1 MSEEMMSDMAKAL
14 AKMDFNAK
22 LYNLQNLPNNMAT
35 GSGRVGVDIPMGES
49 DRLSAGMNLMGT
61 YTPQEKSIR
70 PESAD
75 LSYQTG
81 PNRFGLQ
88 VIKPRM
94 GPKAMSVNYSRS
106 F

>member
-1 MSEEMMSDMAKAL
+1 MDDTYSEIAKAL
-14 AKMDFNAK
+14 AKMEFNAK
-22 LYNLQNLPNNMAT
+22 LNNLQNLPNGMAM

-49 DRLSAGMNLMGT
+49 DRLSAGMNLMGM
-61 YTPQEKSIR
+61 YSPQEKSIR

-81 PNRFGLQ
+81 PNRFGVQ

-94 GPKAMSVNYSRS
+94 GPKAMAVNYSRS

>member
-1 MSEEMMSDMAKAL
+1 MAEDTNAEIAKAL
-14 AKMDFNAK
+14 ANMQLVAK
-22 LYNLQNLPNNMAT
+22 LNNMQNFSGGAMGT
-35 GSGRVGVDIPMGES
+35 GRVGVDIPMGET
-49 DRLSAGMNLMGT
+49 DRLSAGMNLMGM
-61 YTPQEKSIR
+61 YSPQEKSIR

-81 PNRFGLQ
+81 PNRFGVQ

-94 GPKAMSVNYSRS
+94 GPKAMAVNYSRS

>member
-1 MSEEMMSDMAKAL
+1 MAEDTNAEIAKAL
-14 AKMDFNAK
+14 ANMQLVAK
-22 LYNLQNLPNNMAT
+22 LNNMQNFPGGAM

-49 DRLSAGMNLMGT
+49 DRLSAGMNLMGM
-61 YTPQEKSIR
+61 YSPQEKSIR

-81 PNRFGLQ
+81 PNRFGVQL
-88 VIKPRM
+88 IKPRM
-94 GPKAMSVNYSRS
+94 GPKAMAVNYSRS